1 MSDRRAWLEEWCPYC
16 RAAPGSRC
24 RLGRYSSAKRPSPVQ
39 SLHAARGWR
48 ERPCPTCRARPGDPC
63 HTPSGREA
71 SQPHTARLRPGRSEL
86 ATRQAVWEELGR
98 RGATVAVV
106 PFSGR
111 AGQGGT
117 TGTITLSRL
126 EGRQLVH
133 IDDWSVSEELVSA
146 LEAPVWDRYGQFA
159 GHPWIRGTVTWT
171 LLERRILICGHRGGI
186 SFEETLA

>member
-1 MSDRRAWLEEWCPYC
+1 M
-16 RAAPGSRC
+16 
-24 RLGRYSSAKRPSPVQ
+24 
-39 SLHAARGWR
+39 
-48 ERPCPTCRARPGDPC
+48 
-63 HTPSGREA
+63 
-71 SQPHTARLRPGRSEL
+71 
-86 ATRQAVWEELGR
+86 WEELGR